1 MGMTGPAAGPGGSYG
16 YCYEFDA
23 MGRPVKLW
31 NGNWT
36 GSGTQVASGGQYN
49 AAGQMT
55 QLTYGTGGVSWTET
69 RTYNPLG
76 QMTRMTIPSVIDF
89 EYTFNATANNGQIEK
104 QKDWVTGDEQNYQ
117 YDALKRLTM
126 AWTTGPAYGLSFGY
140 DGFGNKL
147 SQTVTMGSAP
157 ASSITVDANNRITG
171 QTYDANGNM
180 TSGASST
187 LI

>member
-1 MGMTGPAAGPGGSYG
+1 MSQGAGLS
-16 YCYEFDA
+16 A
-23 MGRPVKLW
+23 K
-31 NGNWT
+31 
-36 GSGTQVASGGQYN
+36 S
-49 AAGQMT
+49 
-55 QLTYGTGGVSWTET
+55 
-69 RTYNPLG
+69 
-76 QMTRMTIPSVIDF
+76 
-89 EYTFNATANNGQIEK
+89 NNGQITA

-147 SQTVTMGSAP
+147 SQTVTKGSAP

-187 LI
+187 LTYDVDNRVVTAAGLSSESYSYSPSNKRVWKRKAVGGGNFVEEVYVYGIDGARLGTFYL